1 MLKRILASTSGSN
14 KNGAS
19 KIYYNGSQVYKAYIG
34 SSLVYDV
41 TNGRDFDFTYNSAN
55 QKFTFTNW
63 KQTVDGVANTTH
75 FLVKDDPTILVDLG
89 AITGHNTTIKNI
101 SIPYNVAIAN
111 NSLARAFSNC
121 SNLTNASI
129 NNPNITNMGYSFS
142 SCPNLISSPFCGDK
156 VTNMIFAYYNC
167 YNLTGQPVVGK
178 NVTNMAG
185 AYANCYSVTGNP
197 VCSNVSVSMFEA
209 FRACKNLTGAP
220 VCSPEATTMLWG
232 YYQCHNIKGSPVCGN
247 KVTDFR
253 QVYSYCYNL
262 TGSPVCGPNVTTM
275 FATYESCK
283 NLTGSPVCGDKV
295 TNMIEAYANCHS
307 ITGNP
312 VCAPNVT
319 DLYHTYYRCYN
330 LTGNPVC
337 APNVTNMSGTYYCCN
352 HITGDAACGDKVTDM
367 HNAYHY
373 CSKLTGKPACGSNVT
388 NFSNAYYYCNNI
400 TGQPVCG
407 DSVTNMHYTYYFCQN
422 LTGYPVCGPNVTD
435 FSAAYSRCYNIS
447 GPPVYGPNVTNM
459 TSSYYQCYNLTG
471 PAIIGD
477 KVTAAQHAYCNCGNL
492 SSNAYFLSSAIPSVY
507 NCFAEEAKKA
517 VNTIYVPANST
528 TLNACLAT
536 AQTSSLTNTAITWSN
551 QISTNGRYYNTTY
564 NISIC
569 PVANVKQVY
578 KENELLVA
586 KYTMNSGA
594 NVVPKK
600 EVGIYETLEFLQG
613 SIWDMYFS
621 DIDLYYKEEELII
634 EDAKFHS
641 VGNGGKNYYYT
652 YDDISKPLGELTSY
666 LAIVLLNQ
674 NTKQIEFVGVE
685 GKDKSVVYK
694 VKYKKGAE
702 IQTLGLEMEDT
713 TNDNGTVTRSIYL
726 DASQIGRYPSSI
738 MFNGE
743 TNLLTV
749 DKLKIDNIKDA
760 TSMFEGCTSLTYVNT
775 NDWDT
780 SKLVNTTR
788 MFMNCSSLTTKKSS
802 IKSETLESITGTG
815 QVRTVYI
822 GEMTNLISIKGYDGN
837 QLIAD
842 VTLSDFEYDDYN
854 RYEYHN
860 SYGYVFILYEDGS
873 NSYITLQADAPVTG
887 AMTFTVNY
895 LENTPRE
902 GFNLNLSNV
911 KNADYMF
918 ANCTSLT
925 KADFEIDIVASKE
938 LNASVGRPTSF
949 GLGSIDN
956 FISFSY
962 YGSIFYLSNLEY
974 NSSTKCYRICP
985 GTDTEVVIDEEDG
998 YLTLYAIEIDPTKI
1012 TVNYKEGSAMRDY
1025 GFENIESASHMFDGC
1040 TRLN

>member
-41 TNGRDFDFTYNSAN
+41 INGRDFDFTYNSAN

-75 FLVKDDPTILVDLG
+75 FLVKDDPTIIVDLG

-121 SNLTNASI
+121 SNLTDVNIS
-129 NNPNITNMGYSFS
+129 NPNITNMGYSFS

-156 VTNMIFAYYNC
+156 VTNMVFTYYNC

-185 AYANCYSVTGNP
+185 AYANCHSVTGNP

-295 TNMIEAYANCHS
+295 TNMIETYANCHS

-330 LTGNPVC
+330 LTGTPVC
-337 APNVTNMSGTYYCCN
+337 GDNVTNMSGTYYCCN
-352 HITGDAACGDKVTDM
+352 HITGNAACGDNVTNM

-373 CSKLTGKPACGSNVT
+373 CSKLTGQPACGPNVT

-407 DSVTNMHYTYYFCQN
+407 DSVTNMHYAYYFCNN

-477 KVTAAQHAYCNCGNL
+477 KVTEAQHAYCNCGNL

-564 NISIC
+564 NISIY

-578 KENELLVA
+578 KENELLLTR
-586 KYTMNSGA
+586 YTMSSGA
-594 NVVPKK
+594 NVVPK
-600 EVGIYETLEFLQG
+600 
-613 SIWDMYFS
+613 S
-621 DIDLYYKEEELII
+621 DKVDLTTMI
-634 EDAKFHS
+634 
-641 VGNGGKNYYYT
+641 T
-652 YDDISKPLGELTSY
+652 
-666 LAIVLLNQ
+666 
-674 NTKQIEFVGVE
+674 
-685 GKDKSVVYK
+685 
-694 VKYKKGAE
+694 
-702 IQTLGLEMEDT
+702 MEDT
-713 TNDNGTVTRSIYL
+713 TNDNGTITRSVYL
-726 DASQIGRYPSSI
+726 DEFKISNPPKSLSFTGS
-738 MFNGE
+738 

-749 DKLKIDNIKDA
+749 DKLKMDNIEDA

-775 NDWDT
+775 NDWNT
-780 SKLVNTTR
+780 SKLINTTR

-802 IKSETLESITGTG
+802 IKSETTESITGTG

-873 NSYITLQADAPVTG
+873 NSYITLQANAPVTG

-895 LENTPRE
+895 LEDTPRE

-918 ANCTSLT
+918 ANCTSIT
-925 KADFEIDIVASKE
+925 KADFEIDIVASEE
-938 LNASVGRPTSF
+938 LRASVGSPTYLN
-949 GLGSIDN
+949 LGSIDN
-956 FISFSY
+956 FVSFSY

-974 NSSTKCYRICP
+974 NSSTKCYSICP

-998 YLTLYAIEIDPTKI
+998 YLTLYAIEIDPTVI
-1012 TVNYKEGSAMRDY
+1012 TVNYKEGSTMRDY